1 MQEQLTTRQIATALQ
16 VSESSVKRWCDQG
29 VIPTI
34 RTVGG
39 HRRIPLPGFMHFLER
54 TNQQVV
60 VPLDGKSSDV
70 AQAGNAETGA
80 SLTESRERFTDALAC
95 GDEATCRATLIS
107 AFAAHESIARLA
119 DEIIAPA
126 LHRLGDQWQCGDLE
140 VYQER
145 RGCGICSHILH
156 ELKRILPASPSN
168 APLAIGASPEGD
180 QYMLPGQLI
189 ETMLQQCGW
198 QPMNLGANV
207 PLLSVAAAVRTHQP
221 KLLWLSISHIVD
233 EARFVSEYNEFY
245 ASLPPQLSVVLGGRA
260 LTDRLRPHLRYT
272 GFCDNMQQLSSFAA
286 ALNHRRQSF
295 NSSPN

>member
-29 VIPTI
+29 AIPTV

-39 HRRIPLPGFMHFLER
+39 HRRIPLSGFMHFLER

-60 VPLDGKSSDV
+60 VPLDGKSLGV
-70 AQAGNAETGA
+70 APPEHEGLGA
-80 SLTESRERFTDALAC
+80 SLTESRERFTEALAR
-95 GDEATCRATLIS
+95 GDESTCRATLIS
-107 AFAAHESIARLA
+107 AFATHESIARLA

-126 LHRLGDQWQCGDLE
+126 LHRLGDQWQRGDLE

-156 ELKRILPASPSN
+156 ELKRILPAPPSN
-168 APLAIGASPEGD
+168 APLAIGATPERD

-189 ETMLQQCGW
+189 ETMLQQSGW

-207 PLLSVAAAVRTHQP
+207 PLMSVAAAVRTHQP
-221 KLLWLSISHIVD
+221 KLLWLSMSHIVD
-233 EARFVSEYNEFY
+233 ESRFVAEYNDFY
-245 ASLPPQLSVVLGGRA
+245 DALPPQLSVVLGGRA
-260 LTDRLRPHLRYT
+260 LTDQLRPRLRYT
-272 GFCDNMQQLSSFAA
+272 GFCDNLQQLSSFAA
-286 ALNHRRQSF
+286 ALNHRRQSLS
-295 NSSPN
+295 SSPN